1 MVTSDLSRTTPAL
14 SRTNK
19 IGLALAALLG
29 LSEVFSIL
37 VPSPGPGAEGPPIE
51 VLVAGT
57 VLGVITLVAVVWTWR
72 TGSRVAARIVAGTR
86 ILSALT
92 ALPAFFVEGVPAA
105 FVVWAAAGVVLTVI
119 CVGLVLSRPRS
130 A

>member
-1 MVTSDLSRTTPAL
+1 MTSDLSRTAPAL

-29 LSEVFSIL
+29 LVDVFAVL
-37 VPSPGPGAEGPPIE
+37 TPSPGPGAEGPPIE
-51 VLVAGT
+51 VLVASS
-57 VLGVITLVAVVWTWR
+57 VLGVVTLVAVVWAWR

-86 ILSALT
+86 ILSGLT

-105 FVVWAAAGVVLTVI
+105 FVVWAAATVVLTVV
-119 CVGLVLSRPRS
+119 CVGMVLSRPRR

>member
-1 MVTSDLSRTTPAL
+1 MTSDLSRTAPAL

-29 LSEVFSIL
+29 IVEVFSIFT
-37 VPSPGPGAEGPPIE
+37 PSPGPGAEGPPIE

-57 VLGVITLVAVVWTWR
+57 VLGVITLVAVVWAWR

-86 ILSALT
+86 ILSAIT
-92 ALPAFFVEGVPAA
+92 ALPAFFVEGVPAV
-105 FVVWAAAGVVLTVI
+105 FVLWAAATVLLTVV